1 MNILISN
8 DDGIDAPGL
17 KIIAERL
24 KKDGHNILVI
34 APDSNRSAVSNH
46 ISMFKNNTLIKKDV
60 NSYSH
65 SGYPA
70 DCIFTGVTSGIF
82 DKIDVIIA
90 GINSGGNMGTDII
103 YSGTCAVAREGAN
116 SNIPSI
122 ALSAE
127 PLVPRQSVENYK
139 FDAIAEFAAENL
151 EKLIAICKSSEEK
164 AFVNVNALAVESHKG
179 VKYTGKLCRRNY
191 KDRIEL
197 VNTKDDLYEAR
208 FIGNAPDLSKIEEGT
223 DLYYCRNGYIAVSL
237 VKVMPDCIQI
247 DDSLKF

>member
-8 DDGIDAPGL
+8 DDGIDSPGL
-17 KIIAERL
+17 KVIAERL
-24 KKDGHNILVI
+24 KKDGHKVLVI

-46 ISMFKNNTLIKKDV
+46 ISMFRNNTVIKKDE

-70 DCIFTGVTSGIF
+70 DCIFTGVTANMLDSV
-82 DKIDVIIA
+82 DVVIA
-90 GINSGGNMGTDII
+90 GINSGGNMGTDVI

-127 PLVPRQSVENYK
+127 PLVIRQPIENYK
-139 FDAIAEFAAENL
+139 FDAIADFAAENL
-151 EKLIAICKSSEEK
+151 DKLIAICKSSEQK

-179 VKYTGKLCRRNY
+179 VRFTDRLCRRNY

-197 VNTKDDLYEAR
+197 VPSEDNAYEAR
-208 FIGNAPDLSKIEEGT
+208 FIGSPPDLSNLEEGT

-237 VKVMPDCIQI
+237 VKVMPECVQIQ
-247 DDSLKF
+247 DSLKF